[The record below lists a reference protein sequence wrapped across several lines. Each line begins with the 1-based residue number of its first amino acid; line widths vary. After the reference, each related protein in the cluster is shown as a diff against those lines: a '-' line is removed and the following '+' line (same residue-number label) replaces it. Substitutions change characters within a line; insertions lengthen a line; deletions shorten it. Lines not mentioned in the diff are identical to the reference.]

1 MRGFLIIIAVLI
13 IGLFAI
19 VGWYFFDGSR
29 NRGFE
34 FGYYGEFNRL
44 SNRLASIP
52 GVVVTNDWHHN
63 DLTLEEISFD
73 LTFKGQPL
81 QLRFGQDNAIRRT
94 NRDAAIAE
102 LQAMIALVL
111 SQTNR

>member
-1 MRGFLIIIAVLI
+1 MRVFIIIIAVLI
-13 IGLFAI
+13 IGLFAS

-52 GVVVTNDWHHN
+52 GVVVTNAWHHN
-63 DLTLEEISFD
+63 DIHLEEISFD
-73 LTFKGQPL
+73 LTYNGQAL
-81 QLRFGQDNAIRRT
+81 ELRFGQDDAIRRKT
-94 NRDAAIAE
+94 RDATIAE
-102 LQAMIALVL
+102 LRTMIASAL
-111 SQTNR
+111 SETNR